1 MLLSY
6 EEGDEGE
13 DENLVKQIEGLN
25 HVYAPMKVLV
35 TARMTVRLIVES
47 EVRIQSYLAPVP
59 MGNLGPN
66 LRKEIEI
73 DLQKKTDHVEKGET
87 LNHVSVRTERLMKAE
102 L

>member
-1 MLLSY
+1 M
-6 EEGDEGE
+6 EEAR
-13 DENLVKQIEGLN
+13 ENLVKKMKGLN
-25 HVYAPMKVLV
+25 HAYVQMEVPV
-35 TARMTVRLIVES
+35 TAMMIVELIAES
-47 EVRIQSYLAPVP
+47 EVTIPSYLAPVP

-66 LRKEIEI
+66 LRKEI